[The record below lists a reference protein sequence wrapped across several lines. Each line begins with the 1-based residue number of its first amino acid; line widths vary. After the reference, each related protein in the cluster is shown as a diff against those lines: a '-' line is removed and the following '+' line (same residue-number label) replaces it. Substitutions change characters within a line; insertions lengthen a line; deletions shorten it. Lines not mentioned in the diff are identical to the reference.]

1 MKTYTKAAIIQR
13 YGEEVLN
20 RLINSN
26 PEPTGRLMYPAF
38 EDTSH
43 IGKIE
48 WAGDVVE
55 VGDDRIQAYWYLED
69 DDDPEM
75 FDWEEGVEFQIE

>member
-1 MKTYTKAAIIQR
+1 MKTYTKEEIIKR

-20 RLINSN
+20 RLYSN

-38 EDTSH
+38 EPTSH
-43 IGKIE
+43 IGKNE

-55 VGDDRIQAYWYLED
+55 VGDDGIRAYWYLED